1 MYCIIQTLLVTY
13 GKMKHRMF
21 QSVLLHR
28 DDGKAGVLVLSSSNV
43 HWWWWWCA
51 RALQGFKPDPE

>member
-1 MYCIIQTLLVTY
+1 MNTECFNQCSYI
-13 GKMKHRMF
+13 G
-21 QSVLLHR
+21 
-28 DDGKAGVLVLSSSNV
+28 DGGAGVLVLWSSNV

>member
-1 MYCIIQTLLVTY
+1 MVNV
-13 GKMKHRMF
+13 KHRMF
-21 QSVLLHR
+21 QSVLLHW